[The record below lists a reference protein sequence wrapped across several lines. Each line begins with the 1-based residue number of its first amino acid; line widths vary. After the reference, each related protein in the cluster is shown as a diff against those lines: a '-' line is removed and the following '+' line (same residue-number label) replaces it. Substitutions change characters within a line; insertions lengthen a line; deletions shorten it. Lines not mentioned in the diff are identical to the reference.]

1 MELTPTFSFAGN
13 PLTGAAAGG
22 GGGLGNRV
30 NATMVGTVLASQLS
44 AMKSAISQAVANSGT
59 GRILNVTV

>member
-1 MELTPTFSFAGN
+1 MMENNYMVSAGM
-13 PLTGAAAGG
+13 PVVASLGG

-30 NATMVGTVLASQLS
+30 NATVMRTVLASMRAATSTSIQES
-44 AMKSAISQAVANSGT
+44 VSQHGI